1 LKIYNNVSHFVQ
13 NTAELNVNNANSEL
27 QLQPGDII
35 QAEAIEA
42 NVSQNGDN
50 YVLLCLKNGSKIKA
64 AVENGVTIAKGELLN
79 FIVKDMSEGNILLK
93 ILSSDSNISPASKL
107 INTDESLINILKE
120 LADLRITLDKN
131 ILNIAS
137 ELKLQGFA
145 LTKTSLMNASAMLS
159 QMPDLTVENA
169 VFAAG
174 SGISPNTPL
183 NTSMIDFSDGIVAKD
198 INMLL
203 NREIDLSY
211 KISSISGMID
221 NVIDEMQQVSSQVLH
236 ESLNFNGSDISISD
250 AAKYNANG
258 KQSVNNS
265 YDSNKLLVSNIV
277 DKSDTMIIEQ
287 LKDIKV
293 LLDNNYIDIK
303 NISAFIANFNELYE
317 SGKEIENE
325 QFFQHIDLKDTYI
338 DFKDTNDIVKQAEF
352 EKTILGRNQLGKSNE
367 VISQFGKQIA
377 NSLANIKDNIDTLMN
392 VLSVINTPLSQQL
405 QQNINEVQRNIN
417 MLLEFN
423 KFINFWQVPLKIGD
437 FRTNAQ
443 LYVLNRKKAKS
454 LYKSEGYTAFISLE
468 TFNLG
473 RFDSIINIKNKTV
486 NINISLPGKEQADFI
501 KQNISSLIASIENLG
516 FKAGDIRVKSTNASK
531 SLPQIHKEMIKN
543 YIYPKSMLDLRI

>member
-1 LKIYNNVSHFVQ
+1 MKIYNNVSHFVQ

-35 QAEAIEA
+35 QAEVIEA

-64 AVENGVTIAKGELLN
+64 VVEDGVTIAKGELLN

-131 ILNIAS
+131 VLNIAS
-137 ELKLQGFA
+137 ELKQQGFA

-159 QMPDLTVENA
+159 QMPDLTLENA